1 MEPFPQSS
9 FPQISRPLSAI
20 AAMAKNRV
28 IGCGNAIPWHIPA
41 EFKFFKATT
50 MGGILLMGRKTFES
64 IGRPLPGRITVVL
77 SRSGVPAGTANA
89 EEENSPNLIRIREL
103 AELEK
108 IAPERK
114 IFVAGGAQIY
124 AQLLPQCSE
133 LFLTTVDAEPSG
145 DAFFPPFEPL
155 FDAGTEILR
164 TPEFCVRRFLRRSV

>member
-1 MEPFPQSS
+1 MQKMEP

-28 IGCGNAIPWHIPA
+28 IGRGNAIPWHIPA

-77 SRSGVPAGTANA
+77 TRSGVPAGAENCAAGTADD
-89 EEENSPNLIRIREL
+89 SPNLIRIRDL

-114 IFVAGGAQIY
+114 VFVAGGAQIY
-124 AQLLPQCSE
+124 AQLLPLCTE

-145 DAFFPPFEPL
+145 DAFFPPFEHL
-155 FDAGTEILR
+155 FDAGEEILR
-164 TPEFCVRRFLRRSV
+164 APEFCVRRFRRLR